1 MANAALQ
8 TSTITMP
15 TNPRPF
21 NPAATLPTRI
31 VKKILNLEFVDMAE
45 ITKDDGPEP
54 THGRPQPAR
63 PPIQDISQW
72 VERFAL
78 MAGVLTSRFPDKA
91 PELFAY
97 MATITRAERNFQ
109 PGAWVAY
116 DRQYR
121 REALARKDLCW
132 SRTDSTLYSEAFTGR
147 AKIVPRCEYC
157 LQDNH
162 IATYCPRNPSR
173 AMFGW
178 FPNTPPAAPQNWQTP
193 AASQTCQNP
202 PTSFP
207 TTGRHASS
215 EICINFNQ
223 GCHVYNSGPHHRLP
237 NRIPT
242 ECTTKIGSQKH
253 ALSPAPP

>member
-1 MANAALQ
+1 MA
-8 TSTITMP
+8 
-15 TNPRPF
+15 
-21 NPAATLPTRI
+21 
-31 VKKILNLEFVDMAE
+31 D

-78 MAGVLTSRFPDKA
+78 MAGVLASRFPEKA

-109 PGAWVAY
+109 PGAWIAY

-147 AKIVPRCEYC
+147 AKTIPRCEYC
-157 LQDNH
+157 LREDH
-162 IATYCPRNPSR
+162 TATYCPSNPNQ

-178 FPNTPPAAPQNWQTP
+178 FHNTAPAVPQNWQTP
-193 AASQTCQNP
+193 AVPQNWQTS
-202 PTSFP
+202 PTTPFA
-207 TTGRHASS
+207 TTGRHAAG
-215 EICINFNQ
+215 EICNNFNQ
-223 GCHVYNSGPHHRLP
+223 GRCTGKKALRCNRTHACQACRGNHPVNRCSQRGTDYNRPRSPRQPYRPHPPVSHSTAQSAIKTPMRELN
-237 NRIPT
+237 NRAGVI
-242 ECTTKIGSQKH
+242 
-253 ALSPAPP
+253 